1 MKMHNSACPEVTHL
15 QSHSILF
22 MTCLVKDSSLTNYHN
37 LLTIQVLKPLYI
49 FMRRT
54 DLNIMVQ

>member
-15 QSHSILF
+15 QNHSIFF